1 MKDYDNKSKNKK
13 SNNTHSSSRLVALC
27 GVLIALAMVL
37 SYLESLVPL
46 SFAIPGIKLG
56 LANIVTIVALI
67 KLGLKPA
74 LIISV
79 GRVLLSGLL
88 FGNPATI
95 IYSMVGALLSIAVM
109 FIVRKLKLLAITG
122 TSVCGAVAHNLGQLI
137 VAAVVIENTKIFY
150 YMAVLSLSGIIAGIL
165 IGILA
170 GFVVKNIHL

>member
-74 LIISV
+74 LIISI
-79 GRVLLSGLL
+79 GRVILAGLL

-95 IYSMVGALLSIAVM
+95 IYSMAGALLSIGVM

>member
-1 MKDYDNKSKNKK
+1 MAKKISEKNKNK
-13 SNNTHSSSRLVALC
+13 INSRSASSLTALC

-37 SYLESLVPL
+37 SYLESLVPI

-56 LANIVTIVALI
+56 LANIVTIIALI
-67 KLGLKPA
+67 KLGFKPA

-95 IYSMVGALLSIAVM
+95 MYSMAGALLSLLVM
-109 FIVRKLKLLAITG
+109 FVIRKFKLLAITG
-122 TSVCGAVAHNLGQLI
+122 TSVCGAVSHNAGQLI
-137 VAAVVIENTKIFY
+137 VAAIVIENTKIFY
-150 YMAVLSLSGIIAGIL
+150 YLAVLSVSGIIAGIL

-170 GFVVKNIHL
+170 GIIIKNIRF

>member
-1 MKDYDNKSKNKK
+1 MAKKLSKKNKNK
-13 SNNTHSSSRLVALC
+13 INSRSASSLTALC

-37 SYLESLVPL
+37 SYLESLVPI

-56 LANIVTIVALI
+56 LANIVTIIALI
-67 KLGLKPA
+67 KLGFKQA

-95 IYSMVGALLSIAVM
+95 MYSMAGALLSLLVM
-109 FIVRKLKLLAITG
+109 FVIRKFKLLAITG
-122 TSVCGAVAHNLGQLI
+122 TSVCGAVAHNAGQLI
-137 VAAVVIENTKIFY
+137 VAAIVIENTKIFY
-150 YMAVLSLSGIIAGIL
+150 YLAVLSVSGIIAGIL

-170 GFVVKNIHL
+170 GILIKNIRF

>member
-1 MKDYDNKSKNKK
+1 MKNDNTQKEKS
-13 SNNTHSSSRLVALC
+13 TISSSRMTALC
-27 GVLIALAMVL
+27 GIFIALAMVL
-37 SYLESLVPL
+37 SYLESLVPI

-56 LANIVTIVALI
+56 LANIVTIIALV

-95 IYSMVGALLSIAVM
+95 MYSMAGALLSVAVM
-109 FIVRKLKLLAITG
+109 FIVRKTKLLAITG

-137 VAAVVIENTKIFY
+137 VAAIVIENTKIFY
-150 YMAVLSLSGIIAGIL
+150 YMAALSVSAIIAGIL
-165 IGILA
+165 IGLLA
-170 GFVVKNIHL
+170 GIIIKNITF

>member
-1 MKDYDNKSKNKK
+1 MKSDKYKREKTKI
-13 SNNTHSSSRLVALC
+13 SSSHMTALC

-37 SYLESLVPL
+37 SYLESLVPI

-56 LANIVTIVALI
+56 LANIVTIIALV

-74 LIISV
+74 LIISI

-95 IYSMVGALLSIAVM
+95 MYSMAGALLSITVM

-122 TSVCGAVAHNLGQLI
+122 TSVCGAVVHNLGQLI
-137 VAAVVIENTKIFY
+137 VAAIVIENTKIFY
-150 YMAVLSLSGIIAGIL
+150 YMAVLSVSGIIAGIL
-165 IGILA
+165 IGLLA
-170 GFVVKNIHL
+170 GNIIKNIRM

>member
-1 MKDYDNKSKNKK
+1 MNKE
-13 SNNTHSSSRLVALC
+13 NNSSSKMTALC

-37 SYLESLVPL
+37 SYLESLVPI

-56 LANIVTIVALI
+56 LANIVTIIALI
-67 KLGLKPA
+67 KLGFKPA

-95 IYSMVGALLSIAVM
+95 MYSMAGALLSLLVM
-109 FIVRKLKLLAITG
+109 FVIRKFKLLAITG
-122 TSVCGAVAHNLGQLI
+122 TSVCGAVAHNAGQLI
-137 VAAVVIENTKIFY
+137 VAAIVIENTKIFY
-150 YMAVLSLSGIIAGIL
+150 YLAVLSVSGIIAGIL

-170 GFVVKNIHL
+170 GIIIKNIRF

>member
-1 MKDYDNKSKNKK
+1 MKKDKIKNKK
-13 SNNTHSSSRLVALC
+13 STVSSSRMTALC
-27 GVLIALAMVL
+27 GVFIALAMVL
-37 SYLESLVPL
+37 SYLESLVPI

-56 LANIVTIVALI
+56 LANIVTIIALV

-74 LIISV
+74 LIISI
-79 GRVLLSGLL
+79 GRVLLSGIL

-95 IYSMVGALLSIAVM
+95 MYSMAGALLSITVM

-150 YMAVLSLSGIIAGIL
+150 YMAVLSISGIIAGIL

-170 GFVVKNIHL
+170 GIIIKNIRI

>member
-1 MKDYDNKSKNKK
+1 MKNDKYKREKP
-13 SNNTHSSSRLVALC
+13 TISSSRMTALC
-27 GVLIALAMVL
+27 GVFIALAMVL
-37 SYLESLVPL
+37 SYLESLVPI

-56 LANIVTIVALI
+56 LANIVTIIALV

-79 GRVLLSGLL
+79 GRVILSGLL

-95 IYSMVGALLSIAVM
+95 MYSMAGALLSITVM

-137 VAAVVIENTKIFY
+137 IAAIVIENTKIFY
-150 YMAVLSLSGIIAGIL
+150 YMAVLSVSGIIAGVL
-165 IGILA
+165 IGLLA
-170 GFVVKNIHL
+170 GIIIKNIKF

>member
-1 MKDYDNKSKNKK
+1 MDRTPKGKSKI
-13 SNNTHSSSRLVALC
+13 SSSRMTALC
-27 GVLIALAMVL
+27 GIFIALAMVL
-37 SYLESLVPL
+37 SYLESLVPI

-56 LANIVTIVALI
+56 LANIVTIIALV

-74 LIISV
+74 LIISI

-95 IYSMVGALLSIAVM
+95 MYSMAGALLSIAVM

-137 VAAVVIENTKIFY
+137 VAAIVIENTKIFY
-150 YMAVLSLSGIIAGIL
+150 YMAVLSVSGIIAGIL
-165 IGILA
+165 IGLLA
-170 GFVVKNIHL
+170 GIIIKNIRL

>member
-1 MKDYDNKSKNKK
+1 MKSDKYKK
-13 SNNTHSSSRLVALC
+13 EKTKISSSRMMALC
-27 GVLIALAMVL
+27 GIFIALAMVL
-37 SYLESLVPL
+37 SYLESLVPI

-56 LANIVTIVALI
+56 LANIVTIIALV

-95 IYSMVGALLSIAVM
+95 MYSMAGALLSIAVM

-137 VAAVVIENTKIFY
+137 VAAIVIENTKIFY
-150 YMAVLSLSGIIAGIL
+150 YMAVLSVSGIIAGIL
-165 IGILA
+165 IGLLA
-170 GFVVKNIHL
+170 GIIIKNINF

>member
-1 MKDYDNKSKNKK
+1 MKNDKYKREKP
-13 SNNTHSSSRLVALC
+13 TISSSRMTALC
-27 GVLIALAMVL
+27 GVFIALAMVL
-37 SYLESLVPL
+37 SYLESLVPI

-56 LANIVTIVALI
+56 LANIVTIIALV

-79 GRVLLSGLL
+79 GRVILSGLL

-95 IYSMVGALLSIAVM
+95 MYSMAGALLSIAVM

-137 VAAVVIENTKIFY
+137 IAAIVIENTKIFY
-150 YMAVLSLSGIIAGIL
+150 YMAVLSVSGIIAGVL
-165 IGILA
+165 IGLLA
-170 GFVVKNIHL
+170 GIIIKNIKF

>member
-1 MKDYDNKSKNKK
+1 MNKEKKIKDKREK
-13 SNNTHSSSRLVALC
+13 TTISSSRMTAIC
-27 GVLIALAMVL
+27 GVFIALAMVL
-37 SYLESLVPL
+37 SYLESLVPI

-56 LANIVTIVALI
+56 LANIVTIIALV

-88 FGNPATI
+88 FGNQATI
-95 IYSMVGALLSIAVM
+95 MYSMVGALFSIAVM

-137 VAAVVIENTKIFY
+137 VAAIVIENTKIFY
-150 YMAVLSLSGIIAGIL
+150 YMAVLSVSGIIAGVL
-165 IGILA
+165 IGLLA
-170 GFVVKNIHL
+170 GIIIKNIRF

>member
-1 MKDYDNKSKNKK
+1 MNKEKKIKDKREKP
-13 SNNTHSSSRLVALC
+13 TISSSRMTAIC
-27 GVLIALAMVL
+27 GVFIALAMVL
-37 SYLESLVPL
+37 SYLESLVPI

-56 LANIVTIVALI
+56 LANIVTIIALV

-88 FGNPATI
+88 FGNQATI
-95 IYSMVGALLSIAVM
+95 MYSMVGALFSIAVM

-137 VAAVVIENTKIFY
+137 VAAIVIENTKIFY
-150 YMAVLSLSGIIAGIL
+150 YMAVLSVSGIIAGVL
-165 IGILA
+165 IGLLA
-170 GFVVKNIHL
+170 GIIIKNIRF

>member
-1 MKDYDNKSKNKK
+1 MKNDKYKREKP
-13 SNNTHSSSRLVALC
+13 TISSSRMTALC
-27 GVLIALAMVL
+27 GVFIALAMVL
-37 SYLESLVPL
+37 SYLESLVPI

-56 LANIVTIVALI
+56 LANIVTIIALV

-79 GRVLLSGLL
+79 GRVILSGLL

-95 IYSMVGALLSIAVM
+95 MYSMAGALLSIAVM

-137 VAAVVIENTKIFY
+137 IAAIVIENTKIFY
-150 YMAVLSLSGIIAGIL
+150 YMAVLSVSGIIAGVL
-165 IGILA
+165 IGLLEGIII
-170 GFVVKNIHL
+170 KNINF

>member
-1 MKDYDNKSKNKK
+1 MKNDKYKREKP
-13 SNNTHSSSRLVALC
+13 TISSSRMTALC
-27 GVLIALAMVL
+27 GVFIALAMVL
-37 SYLESLVPL
+37 SYLESLVPI

-56 LANIVTIVALI
+56 LANIVTIIALV

-95 IYSMVGALLSIAVM
+95 MYSMSGALLSIAVM

-137 VAAVVIENTKIFY
+137 VAAIVIENTKIFY
-150 YMAVLSLSGIIAGIL
+150 YMAVLSVSGIIAGVL
-165 IGILA
+165 IGLLA
-170 GFVVKNIHL
+170 GIIIKNINF

>member
-1 MKDYDNKSKNKK
+1 MNKEKKIKDKREK
-13 SNNTHSSSRLVALC
+13 TTISSSRMTAIC
-27 GVLIALAMVL
+27 GVFIALAMVL
-37 SYLESLVPL
+37 SYLESLVPI

-56 LANIVTIVALI
+56 FANIVTIIALV

-88 FGNPATI
+88 FGNQATI
-95 IYSMVGALLSIAVM
+95 MYSMVGALFSIAVM

-137 VAAVVIENTKIFY
+137 VAAIVIENTKIFY
-150 YMAVLSLSGIIAGIL
+150 YMAVLSVSGIIAGVL
-165 IGILA
+165 IGLLA
-170 GFVVKNIHL
+170 GIIIKNIRF

>member
-1 MKDYDNKSKNKK
+1 MKNDKYKREKP
-13 SNNTHSSSRLVALC
+13 TISSSRMTALC
-27 GVLIALAMVL
+27 GVFIALAMVL
-37 SYLESLVPL
+37 SYLESLVPI

-56 LANIVTIVALI
+56 LANIVTIIALV

-79 GRVLLSGLL
+79 GRVILSGLL

-95 IYSMVGALLSIAVM
+95 MYSMAGALLSIAVM

-137 VAAVVIENTKIFY
+137 IAAIVIENTKIFY
-150 YMAVLSLSGIIAGIL
+150 YMAVLSVSGIIAGVL
-165 IGILA
+165 IGLLA
-170 GFVVKNIHL
+170 GIIIKNINF

>member
-1 MKDYDNKSKNKK
+1 MNKEKKIKDKRKK
-13 SNNTHSSSRLVALC
+13 TTISSSRMTAIC
-27 GVLIALAMVL
+27 GVFIALAMVL
-37 SYLESLVPL
+37 SYLESLVPI

-56 LANIVTIVALI
+56 LANIVTIIALV

-88 FGNPATI
+88 FGNQATI
-95 IYSMVGALLSIAVM
+95 MYSMVGALFSIAVM

-137 VAAVVIENTKIFY
+137 VAAIVIENTKIFY
-150 YMAVLSLSGIIAGIL
+150 YMAVLSVSGIIAGVL
-165 IGILA
+165 IGLLA
-170 GFVVKNIHL
+170 GIIIKNIRF

>member
-1 MKDYDNKSKNKK
+1 MNKEKKIKDKRE
-13 SNNTHSSSRLVALC
+13 NTTISSSRMTAIC
-27 GVLIALAMVL
+27 GVFIALAMVL
-37 SYLESLVPL
+37 SYLESLVPI

-56 LANIVTIVALI
+56 LANIVTIIALV

-88 FGNPATI
+88 FGNQATI
-95 IYSMVGALLSIAVM
+95 MYSMVGALFSIAVM

-137 VAAVVIENTKIFY
+137 VAAIVIENTKIFY
-150 YMAVLSLSGIIAGIL
+150 YMAVLSVSGIIAGVL
-165 IGILA
+165 IGLLA
-170 GFVVKNIHL
+170 GIIIKNIRF

>member
-1 MKDYDNKSKNKK
+1 MKKDKIKNKK
-13 SNNTHSSSRLVALC
+13 STVSSSRMTALC
-27 GVLIALAMVL
+27 GVFIALAMVL
-37 SYLESLVPL
+37 SYLESLVPI

-56 LANIVTIVALI
+56 LANIVTIIALV

-74 LIISV
+74 LIISI
-79 GRVLLSGLL
+79 GRVLLSGIL

-95 IYSMVGALLSIAVM
+95 MYSMAGALLSIAVM

-150 YMAVLSLSGIIAGIL
+150 YMAVLSVSGIIAGIL

-170 GFVVKNIHL
+170 GIIIKNIRI

>member
-1 MKDYDNKSKNKK
+1 MKSDKYKIEKP
-13 SNNTHSSSRLVALC
+13 TISSSRMTALC
-27 GVLIALAMVL
+27 GVFIALAMVL
-37 SYLESLVPL
+37 SYLESLVPI

-56 LANIVTIVALI
+56 LANIVTIIALV

-74 LIISV
+74 LIISI

-95 IYSMVGALLSIAVM
+95 MYSMAGALLSIAVM

-137 VAAVVIENTKIFY
+137 VAAIVIENTKIFY
-150 YMAVLSLSGIIAGIL
+150 YMAVLSVSGIIAGVL
-165 IGILA
+165 IGLLA
-170 GFVVKNIHL
+170 GIIIKNIRF

>member
-1 MKDYDNKSKNKK
+1 MAKKISEKNKNK
-13 SNNTHSSSRLVALC
+13 INSRSASSLTALC

-37 SYLESLVPL
+37 SYLESLVPI

-56 LANIVTIVALI
+56 LANIVTIIALI
-67 KLGLKPA
+67 KLGFKPA

-95 IYSMVGALLSIAVM
+95 MYSMAGALLSLLVM
-109 FIVRKLKLLAITG
+109 FVIRKFKLLAITG
-122 TSVCGAVAHNLGQLI
+122 TSVCGAVAHNAGQLI
-137 VAAVVIENTKIFY
+137 VAAIVIENTKIFY
-150 YMAVLSLSGIIAGIL
+150 YLAVLSVSGIIAGIL

-170 GFVVKNIHL
+170 GIIIKNIRF